1 MYIYFDKTEILLWI
15 VHLSV
20 LCFEHYVI
28 LDKQNIMDVL
38 LDKEKWDFYLDSI
51 GCSNFQTGTC
61 F

>member
-1 MYIYFDKTEILLWI
+1 MFC
-15 VHLSV
+15 V
-20 LCFEHYVI
+20 FEHYVI

-51 GCSNFQTGTC
+51 GCSNFQMGTC